1 MKQLALDF
9 VVTPSPTFANF
20 VAGRN
25 TELLQHLTRLAAGDT
40 RERFI
45 YIWGLAGS
53 GRTHLLKSAVAAAQS
68 AGASAAYIAASG
80 ATRFAADMV
89 LMDCVAVD
97 DVDQLD
103 ARAQIELFNIYNG
116 LREQNATLLVS
127 GNAPP
132 VQLKLR
138 EDVVTRLGWGLVYQV
153 HALSDEEKTQALMIH
168 AEGRGFRLSGE
179 VCNYLLH
186 HVRRDLPSLLAMLD
200 VLDRHSLETRRQIT
214 IPLVRD
220 LLQAAQPP
228 SVGNDAS

>member
-1 MKQLALDF
+1 MKQLALDIA
-9 VVTPSPTFANF
+9 VTPPPTFANF

-25 TELLQHLTRLAAGDT
+25 AELWQHLKRLATGDT
-40 RERFI
+40 AERFI

-68 AGASAAYIAASG
+68 TGASATYIAASG
-80 ATRFAADMV
+80 ATRFAGDVA

-97 DVDQLD
+97 DVDQLND
-103 ARAQIELFNIYNG
+103 AAQIELFNIFNE
-116 LREQNATLLVS
+116 LRERSATLLVS

-153 HALSDEEKTQALMIH
+153 HALTDEEKTRALVLH
-168 AEGRGFRLSGE
+168 AEGRGFRLSEE

-186 HVRRDLPSLLAMLD
+186 HVRRDLPALLAMLD
-200 VLDRHSLETRRQIT
+200 VLDRHSLETKRQIT
-214 IPLVRD
+214 VPLVRE
-220 LLQAAQPP
+220 LLQTAP
-228 SVGNDAS
+228 SPNAGKVD

>member
-9 VVTPSPTFANF
+9 AVTPSPTFASF

-25 TELLQHLTRLAAGDT
+25 TELLHNLMRLAAGDAS
-40 RERFI
+40 ERFI

-53 GRTHLLKSAVAAAQS
+53 GRTHLLKSAVAAAQA

-80 ATRFAADMV
+80 ATRFAADMAF
-89 LMDCVAVD
+89 MDCVAVD
-97 DVDQLD
+97 DANRLG
-103 ARAQIELFNIYNG
+103 AAAQIELFNVYNV
-116 LREQNATLLVS
+116 LRERNAMLLVS

-168 AEGRGFRLSGE
+168 AEGRGFRLSVE

-186 HVRRDLPSLLAMLD
+186 HVRRDLPTLLAMLGTG
-200 VLDRHSLETRRQIT
+200 TRWRPSG
-214 IPLVRD
+214 PLPCRCC
-220 LLQAAQPP
+220 A
-228 SVGNDAS
+228 NC

>member
-9 VVTPSPTFANF
+9 AVTPSPTFASF

-25 TELLQHLTRLAAGDT
+25 TELLHNLMRLAAGDAS
-40 RERFI
+40 ERFI

-53 GRTHLLKSAVAAAQS
+53 GRTHLLKSAVAAAQA

-80 ATRFAADMV
+80 ATRFAADMAF
-89 LMDCVAVD
+89 MDCVAVD
-97 DVDQLD
+97 DANRLG
-103 ARAQIELFNIYNG
+103 AAAQIELFNVYNV
-116 LREQNATLLVS
+116 LRERNAMLLVS

-153 HALSDEEKTQALMIH
+153 HALSDEEKTQALIIH

-186 HVRRDLPSLLAMLD
+186 HVRRDLPTLLAMLD
-200 VLDRHSLETRRQIT
+200 ALDRHSLETKRPVT
-214 IPLVRD
+214 VPLLRE
-220 LLQAAQPP
+220 LLN
-228 SVGNDAS
+228 SENIK

>member
-1 MKQLALDF
+1 MKQLALDLA
-9 VVTPSPTFANF
+9 VNPSPTFDNF

-25 TELLQHLTRLAAGDT
+25 AELLQQMRRFSAGET

-68 AGASAAYIAASG
+68 AVASAAYVSASG
-80 ATRFAADMV
+80 ATRFASDVA

-97 DVDQLD
+97 DVDSLND
-103 ARAQIELFNIYNG
+103 PAQIELFNIYNEM
-116 LREQNATLLVS
+116 RERGAMLLVS

-168 AEGRGFRLSGE
+168 AEGRGFRLSGD

-186 HVRRDLPSLLAMLD
+186 HVRRDLPTLLAMLD
-200 VLDRHSLETRRQIT
+200 ALDRHSLETKRQIT
-214 IPLVRD
+214 VPLVRE
-220 LLQAAQPP
+220 LLQAAP
-228 SVGNDAS
+228 SPNAGKED

>member
-9 VVTPSPTFANF
+9 IVTPSPTFANF

-25 TELLQHLTRLAAGDT
+25 SELLQNLQHLTTGNT

-45 YIWGLAGS
+45 YIWGQAGS

-68 AGASAAYIAASG
+68 AGAGAVYIAASG
-80 ATRFAADMV
+80 ATRFAPDVA
-89 LMDCVAVD
+89 LMDYVAVD

-103 ARAQIELFNIYNG
+103 EAAQVEIFNIYNE
-116 LREQNATLLVS
+116 LRDKNATLLV
-127 GNAPP
+127 GGDAPP

-153 HALSDEEKTQALMIH
+153 HALSDDEKTQALMLH
-168 AEGRGFRLSGE
+168 AQDRGFRLSDE

-186 HVRRDLPSLLAMLD
+186 HVRRDLPTLLAMLD
-200 VLDRHSLETRRQIT
+200 ALDRHSLETKRQVT
-214 IPLVRD
+214 VPLLRE
-220 LLQAAQPP
+220 LL
-228 SVGNDAS
+228 NMK